1 MEDALALWHD
11 LGSLLWFREHK
22 ELRGV
27 VVLRPQWLADAFRCV
42 ITQREATERIR
53 ANDGRM
59 RRDQVLNLFRAV
71 TDSQRFRLLLLK
83 LLVHFE
89 IAHSVDGELIFPYLL
104 PEAAPEEPEPE
115 SEAADPSQRLVDV
128 RLPFI
133 PRGLMGRVLCGLLRL

>member
-1 MEDALALWHD
+1 
-11 LGSLLWFREHK
+11 
-22 ELRGV
+22 
-27 VVLRPQWLADAFRCV
+27 
-42 ITQREATERIR
+42 
-53 ANDGRM
+53 M

-71 TDSQRFRLLLLK
+71 TDSQRFRLLLLE

-115 SEAADPSQRLVDV
+115 SEAADPSSQRLVDV

-133 PRGLMGRVLCGLLRL
+133 PRGLVGRVLCGLLRL

>member
-1 MEDALALWHD
+1 
-11 LGSLLWFREHK
+11 
-22 ELRGV
+22 
-27 VVLRPQWLADAFRCV
+27 
-42 ITQREATERIR
+42 
-53 ANDGRM
+53 
-59 RRDQVLNLFRAV
+59 
-71 TDSQRFRLLLLK
+71 LLLK

-89 IAHSVDGELIFPYLL
+89 IAHSVDGELIFLYLL